1 MPKVTTQATIEQVFI
16 TNLVQND
23 YPILLRTW
31 PCKGSDSFE
40 QFSMP
45 FLGRNNHPELG
56 IVTVLKE
63 ITGTKQAQQ
72 LLNW

>member
-1 MPKVTTQATIEQVFI
+1 MPKVTTQATIERILI

-31 PCKGSDSFE
+31 PCKGSVCSRLDSFE
-40 QFSMP
+40 QFSIP

-63 ITGTKQAQQ
+63 ITGTKQA
-72 LLNW
+72 